1 MVQQDT
7 LTKEDMEIFMRKIK
21 ECFQGVYMA
30 LGMFTAIPMP
40 FHFWKEKHT
49 SMMITV
55 YPIVGLVVGGLWWL
69 AFSLLFVLNMPYMLT
84 AATLTAVPFFVVG
97 FIHLDGYIDTSDALL
112 SYRPLEDKLRILKDP
127 NVGAFAVV
135 MLVILFIM
143 QFGAV
148 YTIAGNRQ
156 YLLLI
161 IGIMVLS
168 RCCSAFCI
176 FYLSHNSGSNYA
188 PLLAQGLGWGHK
200 MFVLLTA
207 MVAMVFSFVYAGVV
221 GMIVLVVVL
230 MGYFLAMLK
239 AYRGF
244 KGVSGDL
251 LGFALV
257 ISECCGLI
265 ALAVMQR

>member
-1 MVQQDT
+1 
-7 LTKEDMEIFMRKIK
+7 
-21 ECFQGVYMA
+21 MA

-40 FHFWKEKHT
+40 FHFWKEKRT

-55 YPIVGLVVGGLWWL
+55 YPLMGVIVGALWWL
-69 AFSLLFVLNMPYMLT
+69 AAKLLFTLSVPHMLT
-84 AATLTAVPFFVVG
+84 AAALTVVPFFVAG
-97 FIHLDGYIDTSDALL
+97 FIHLDGYMDTSDALL

-135 MLVILFIM
+135 MLVVLFIM

-148 YTIAGNRQ
+148 YTIAETRQ
-156 YLLLI
+156 YLLLMM
-161 IGIMVLS
+161 GIMVVS
-168 RCCSAFCI
+168 RCCSSLCI
-176 FYLSHNSGSNYA
+176 FNFSHNPGSNYA
-188 PLLAQGLGWGHK
+188 PLLAQGIGWGHK

-207 MVAMVFSFVYAGVV
+207 IVAMVLSFIYAGHV
-221 GMIVLVVVL
+221 GMIVLGAVL
-230 MGYFLAMLK
+230 VGYFLAMLK

>member
-1 MVQQDT
+1 
-7 LTKEDMEIFMRKIK
+7 MRKIK
-21 ECFQGVYMA
+21 ECFEGFYMA

-40 FHFWKEKHT
+40 FHYWNEKRT

-55 YPIVGLVVGGLWWL
+55 YPLLGLIVGGLWWL
-69 AFSLLFVLNMPYMLT
+69 VTILLLTLSVPYMLT
-84 AATLTAVPFFVVG
+84 VAVLTTAPFFVAG
-97 FIHLDGYIDTSDALL
+97 FIHLDGYMDTSDALL
-112 SYRPLEDKLRILKDP
+112 SYRPIEDKLRILKDP

-135 MLVILFIM
+135 MLAILLMM

-148 YTIAGNRQ
+148 YTIVGGGQ

-161 IGIMVLS
+161 MGIMVVS
-168 RCCSAFCI
+168 RCCSSLCI
-176 FYLSHNSGSNYA
+176 FNFPHNPGSNYA
-188 PLLAQGLGWGHK
+188 PLLTQGIGWGHK

-207 MVAMVFSFVYAGVV
+207 IMATGLSFGYAGYV
-221 GMIVLVVVL
+221 GMIVLGTVFI
-230 MGYFLAMLK
+230 GYFLAMLK

-265 ALAVMQR
+265 ALAVMQGKGI

>member
-1 MVQQDT
+1 
-7 LTKEDMEIFMRKIK
+7 MRKVK

-40 FHFWKEKHT
+40 FHFWNEKRT
-49 SMMITV
+49 SMMITI
-55 YPIVGLVVGGLWWL
+55 YPLVGLIVGGLWWL
-69 AFSLLFVLNMPYMLT
+69 AFRLLFTLSIPHMLT
-84 AATLTAVPFFVVG
+84 AAILTAVPFLVAG
-97 FIHLDGYIDTSDALL
+97 FIHLDGYMDTSDALL
-112 SYRPLEDKLRILKDP
+112 SYQSLEDKLRILKDP

-135 MLVILFIM
+135 MLVIVFIM

-148 YTIAGNRQ
+148 YTIAEGRQ
-156 YLLLI
+156 HLLLMMS
-161 IGIMVLS
+161 IMVVS
-168 RCCSAFCI
+168 RCCSALCI
-176 FYLSHNSGSNYA
+176 FMLSHNPGSNYA
-188 PLLAQGLGWGHK
+188 PLLAQGIGWGHK

-207 MVAMVFSFVYAGVV
+207 MMAIVLSFVYAGVV
-221 GMIVLVVVL
+221 GMIVLGAVL
-230 MGYFLAMLK
+230 IGYVLAMLK

-265 ALAVMQR
+265 ALAVIQSKGI